1 MAANDYLNDKRLIVW
16 LDLEMTGLTINT
28 AEPGKRDDE
37 IVEIGVIVTDGNLV
51 PLDSGM
57 QLVIKP
63 TDAAMANM
71 GDFVRKMHDK
81 SGLLPLIKDGV
92 SVSEAEKQVLSYIQ
106 KHVPVRQTAQM
117 GGNTIHMDRRFLA
130 KYMPTVEDWVHYR
143 NVDTSTVKEVL
154 YRWFP
159 YVVEA
164 APEKIGN
171 HRALADAIESIREMA
186 FYRELLFSM
195 DAIDSD
201 RLAAARK
208 SATDSWADLLA

>member
-1 MAANDYLNDKRLIVW
+1 MAANDYLNDKRFIVW
-16 LDLEMTGLTINT
+16 LDLEMTGLNINT
-28 AEPGKRDDE
+28 TEAGKRDDE

-51 PLDSGM
+51 PQDNGL

-71 GDFVRKMHDK
+71 GSFVRNMHDK

-92 SVSEAEKQVLSYIQ
+92 SVAEAEKQVLAYIT

-130 KYMPTVEDWVHYR
+130 KYMPSVEDWVHYR
-143 NVDTSTVKEVL
+143 NVDTSTIKEVL
-154 YRWFP
+154 FRWFP
-159 YVVEA
+159 YVVDA

-171 HRALADAIESIREMA
+171 HRALADAIESIRELA

-195 DAIDSD
+195 DSIPADK
-201 RLAAARK
+201 LEAAK
-208 SATDSWADLLA
+208 KTATDAWAELLA

>member
-1 MAANDYLNDKRLIVW
+1 MAPNDFLNDQRFIVW
-16 LDLEMTGLTINT
+16 LDLEMTGLNINT
-28 AEPGKRDDE
+28 TEAGKRDDE

-51 PLDSGM
+51 AQDKGL

-71 GDFVRKMHDK
+71 GSFVRNMHDK
-81 SGLLPLIKDGV
+81 SGLLPLLKDGV
-92 SVSEAEKQVLSYIQ
+92 SVAEAEKQVLAYIQ
-106 KHVPVRQTAQM
+106 QHVPVRQTAQM

-130 KYMPTVEDWVHYR
+130 KYMPAVEDWVHYR

-171 HRALADAIESIREMA
+171 HRALADAIESIRELA

-195 DAIDSD
+195 DAIEPE
-201 RLAAARK
+201 RLERARK
-208 SATDSWADLLA
+208 TATNAWAEFLA